1 MKKHLKK
8 LKRATKSLIKTM
20 IETNR
25 TEAQINI
32 KITDKEKSLIH
43 KEEPIID
50 KINFRGQE
58 VRVTKKTGVRGVS
71 KRIDKILRTEKLSTN
86 PEDIKIKIDQKEHGK
101 IEMANKVEKGV
112 TIETTLAIRI
122 DNMV

>member
-1 MKKHLKK
+1 
-8 LKRATKSLIKTM
+8 
-20 IETNR
+20 
-25 TEAQINI
+25 
-32 KITDKEKSLIH
+32 LIH

-71 KRIDKILRTEKLSTN
+71 IRIDKISTTEKLSIN

-122 DNMV
+122 DNTV